1 MSVRSTPGTLYSN
14 DAELLFVESEIAR
27 IMYAVGLD
35 WADIDTTTIDDIV
48 DKIRETFIHGN
59 AVGSESA
66 TVLNASDEWLVVQQE
81 VLIGPLRRT
90 WRRRALAIGRA

>member
-14 DAELLFVESEIAR
+14 DAELSFVESEIAR
-27 IMYAVGLD
+27 IMYAAGLD

-48 DKIRETFIHGN
+48 DKIRETFTYGT

-66 TVLNASDEWLVVQQE
+66 TVLNASDEWLLLQQE
-81 VLIGPLRRT
+81 VLISPLRRT
-90 WRRRALAIGRA
+90 WRRRALATGRA